1 VTTPRYRIA
10 RQVVADLEGI
20 ADYLG
25 QRSPSASDRVIDELL
40 RAFESLAHN
49 PEAGTNI
56 DHVRPHLRLLVPSK
70 PAANYLVFYYVVAD
84 GVMISAIIHAARDWI
99 GMFARGER

>member
-1 VTTPRYRIA
+1 VTAPRYRLA
-10 RQVVADLEGI
+10 LQVVADLEGI

-25 QRSPSASDRVIDELL
+25 HRSPTASDRVIDEVF
-40 RAFESLAHN
+40 RAFDSLADD

-56 DHVRPHLRLLVPSK
+56 DHIRPHLRLLVPSK

-84 GVMISAIIHAARDWI
+84 SVMISAIIHAARDWI
-99 GMFARGER
+99 GMFDRGER